1 MKSVLC
7 FALRLVLC
15 FAILSQQVAFA
26 QGAAQNSSGSD
37 GLELSYNS
45 NDKLFH
51 WLRVGGNPVVRGGVP
66 TREAFAAFVEG
77 GAFATVMGNL
87 GLSGRIEEARQLVRD
102 GHFTE
107 AQLLPNTHRSLF
119 LKMGFDQGRVLGPVI
134 WSAPGPLD
142 VRVVELQGLRVDVP
156 KGCANVGLTPNFETR
171 IETREVI
178 RDVPGPVQRVEVP
191 GPVQRV
197 EVPVNINPCEQPDW
211 NGWTNGRLGAYAFR
225 QSKAKKVRTRELL
238 EGRWDSYKDFQG
250 GQFEFWQPIAVQPLN
265 GRDLRGMVMEQIRR
279 RNPELYNRKIQHLT
293 IDYNRC
299 TDALVVD
306 AYWEGWHWREFIIG
320 FVAGFATGYLV
331 RWATEP
337 TTEIVKGDFF
347 NPGNGSVPVSGMPG
361 PTTPIG
367 GRPSIPELI
376 GGVINP

>member
-1 MKSVLC
+1 MKVLR
-7 FALRLVLC
+7 AVARLVLC
-15 FAILSQQVAFA
+15 VATLSQQVAFA
-26 QGAAQNSSGSD
+26 QGSAQSSSGSG
-37 GLELSYNS
+37 GLELRYDS
-45 NDKLFH
+45 NARLFH

-66 TREAFAAFVEG
+66 TREAFVAFVQGE
-77 GAFATVMGNL
+77 AFATVMNNL

-107 AQLLPNTHRSLF
+107 AKLLPNTHRSLF

-134 WSAPGPLD
+134 WSGTGPLD
-142 VRVVELQGLRVDVP
+142 VWVVELQGLRLDVP

-171 IETREVI
+171 IVTERIEV
-178 RDVPGPVQRVEVP
+178 PVP

-197 EVPVNINPCEQPDW
+197 EVPVNVDPCQQPDW
-211 NGWTNGRLGAYAFR
+211 NGWTNGRLGAYAFK

-265 GRDLRGMVMEQIRR
+265 GRDLRSMVIEQMRVGK
-279 RNPELYNRKIQHLT
+279 PDLYNRKVQHLT

-299 TDALVVD
+299 TDTLLVDV
-306 AYWEGWHWREFIIG
+306 YWEGWHWKEFIIG

-337 TTEIVKGDFF
+337 TTEVVKGDFF
-347 NPGNGSVPVSGMPG
+347 NPGNSSIPVSGMPG